1 MKFKVGDKVRVRE
14 DLEVGKDYGNYN
26 IVEDMKKYKGKE
38 FIINEVRRN
47 YYRLKDENWYCWTDE
62 MLEPVEEGEK
72 DNMNIE
78 QLNLEYKNKMD
89 ALMEEYKEKIK
100 ETTKKEEPFIKKG
113 QRYFTINNY
122 FCISTTKNLGYEDD
136 KERIQI
142 GNCYPFTDETKD
154 KVKKEVKLIAE
165 RRKLQLQMEQFA
177 RLNNE
182 EEIDW
187 NDTEQHKWSLYVNY
201 AKNEIR
207 IDWASNCRDLNNI
220 YFTSKEIAEKAL
232 EKFGDRIRK
241 LYIDME
247 VEE

>member
-1 MKFKVGDKVRVRE
+1 MKFKVGDKVRIRE
-14 DLEVGKDYGNYN
+14 DLEVGKKYGYYN
-26 IVEDMKKYKGKE
+26 IVEDMKKYEGKE
-38 FIINEVRRN
+38 FIIDEVRRN
-47 YYRLKDENWYCWTDE
+47 YYRLKDENWYSWTDE
-62 MLEPVEEGEK
+62 MLEPVEEGGK

-100 ETTKKEEPFIKKG
+100 EATKKEEPFIKKG

-122 FCISTTKNLGYEDD
+122 FCISKTKNLGYEDD
-136 KERIQI
+136 KERIEL

-177 RLNNE
+177 RLNNK

-241 LYIDME
+241 LYIG
-247 VEE
+247 EE

>member
-1 MKFKVGDKVRVRE
+1 
-14 DLEVGKDYGNYN
+14 
-26 IVEDMKKYKGKE
+26 
-38 FIINEVRRN
+38 
-47 YYRLKDENWYCWTDE
+47 
-62 MLEPVEEGEK
+62 
-72 DNMNIE
+72 
-78 QLNLEYKNKMD
+78 
-89 ALMEEYKEKIK
+89 MEEYKAKVK
-100 ETTKKEEPFIKKG
+100 EATKKEEPFIKKG
-113 QRYFTINNY
+113 QRYFTIDNY
-122 FCISTTKNLGYEDD
+122 FRISTTKNLGYEDD

-187 NDTEQHKWSLYVNY
+187 SNTEQRKWSLYINY

-207 IDWASNCRDLNNI
+207 IDWASNCRDLNNV
-220 YFTSKEIAEKAL
+220 YFTSEEIAEKAL

-241 LYIDME
+241 LYMDME
-247 VEE
+247 ED

>member
-1 MKFKVGDKVRVRE
+1 
-14 DLEVGKDYGNYN
+14 
-26 IVEDMKKYKGKE
+26 
-38 FIINEVRRN
+38 
-47 YYRLKDENWYCWTDE
+47 
-62 MLEPVEEGEK
+62 
-72 DNMNIE
+72 MNIE
-78 QLNLEYKNKMD
+78 ELNKEYKNKMD
-89 ALMEEYKEKIK
+89 KLMEEYKEKIK
-100 ETTKKEEPFIKKG
+100 EATKKEEPFIKKG
-113 QRYFTINNY
+113 QRYFTIDNY
-122 FCISTTKNLGYEDD
+122 FRISTTKNLGYEDD

-187 NDTEQHKWSLYVNY
+187 SNTEQHKWSLYVNY

-220 YFTSKEIAEKAL
+220 YFTSKEIAQKAL

-241 LYIDME
+241 LYIG
-247 VEE
+247 EE

>member
-14 DLEVGKDYGNYN
+14 DLEVGKDYGHYN
-26 IVEDMKKYKGKE
+26 VVEDMKKYEGKE
-38 FIINEVRRN
+38 FIIDEVRRN
-47 YYRLKDENWYCWTDE
+47 YYRLKDENWFCWTDE
-62 MLEPVEEGEK
+62 MLELVEEGEK

-78 QLNLEYKNKMD
+78 KLNEEYKNKMD
-89 ALMEEYKEKIK
+89 ALMEEYKAKVK
-100 ETTKKEEPFIKKG
+100 EVTKKEEPFIKKG
-113 QRYFTINNY
+113 QRYFTIDNY
-122 FCISTTKNLGYEDD
+122 FCISKTKNLGYEDD

-142 GNCYPFTDETKD
+142 GNYYPFTDETKD

-165 RRKLQLQMEQFA
+165 RRKLQSEMEMFA
-177 RLNNE
+177 RQNNE

-187 NDTEQHKWSLYVNY
+187 NNTEQYKWSLYVNY

-207 IDWASNCRDLNNI
+207 IDWAANCRDLNNI
-220 YFTSKEIAEKAL
+220 YFTSEEIVEKAL

-247 VEE
+247 